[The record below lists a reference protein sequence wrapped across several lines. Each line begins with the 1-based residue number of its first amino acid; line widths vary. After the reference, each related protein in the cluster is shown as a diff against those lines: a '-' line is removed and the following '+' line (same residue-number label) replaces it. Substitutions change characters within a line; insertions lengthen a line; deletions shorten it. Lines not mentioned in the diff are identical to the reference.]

1 MNSEYGKDV
10 FVHGFVDLGEAEVD
24 VLGDGEVEEDV
35 EAAEAEVV
43 EETEEVDADG
53 PLSSSH

>member
-53 PLSSSH
+53 GGRGHC